1 MYGVDK
7 NSNNRTNLIYV
18 LILFWMAAIGV
29 KLVYLQVHQ
38 HENLSKRAEGQQE
51 FDVKL
56 SPVRGSI
63 YDRNGNPLAQSTRVK
78 SLYAAPTQIGDPAVA
93 ADKLAKLLHIDRDE
107 LYERFTSRSRAAVVV
122 VKRKLS
128 DDEAAR
134 VEAASLPGLHFIGES
149 KRVYAGNSTAS
160 HILGFVDVDEN
171 GKGGIEVAY
180 DKQIR
185 GKEGHIS
192 LEVDALRNPYNHVI
206 EESVPGADIKLTID
220 LVIQR
225 EVERALAAAVKANG
239 AIGGTIV
246 VVRPATGEILALAN
260 YPYFDPNQVGKSN
273 DNQRANR
280 AVEFAFEPGS
290 IFKLVPYA
298 AALEENII
306 QPTTMINCGGGE
318 IRLPGRIIHDGNYGI
333 LSASQALAKSS
344 NGAAIKVGQWL
355 GNERLARYIEAF
367 GFGKS
372 TGIELPGESRG
383 IFRPASKWDASSI
396 GSIPMGHEIGVTA
409 LQAVAAFAAIAN
421 GGEWVQ
427 PYIVSDVTSPT
438 GEVIEKRQI
447 EKRRVVSEATAEQL
461 KSMLEDVVAKGTGK
475 KAQVLGYRAAG
486 KTGTAQ
492 KFDTKLK
499 RYSKVLHVASFAGFA
514 PVENPEIAC
523 IVSIDEPR
531 GSHLG
536 GDVAAPV
543 FAHVVGETLSLLGV
557 PPEGYTEDE
566 FIAEKGDTAVPP
578 NIIVEN
584 NKNDDED
591 KNQPAIDAVELSNRA
606 EVASKANSGA
616 NASIVVP
623 NLKGLSVREA
633 VALCSARGIKIKA
646 GGDGLVASQSPPP
659 GTMVTD
665 NTICIVR
672 LSKQIGRQKSLA
684 LLNER

>member
-1 MYGVDK
+1 MQGIDK
-7 NSNNRTNLIYV
+7 NSNSRTNLIYV
-18 LILFWMAAIGV
+18 LILLWMAAIGI

-38 HENLSKRAEGQQE
+38 HETLSRKAEGQQE

-63 YDRNGNPLAQSTRVK
+63 YDRNGNPLAQSTKVK

-107 LYERFTSRSRAAVVV
+107 LYERLTSRAKAVVV

-128 DDEAAR
+128 DAEVAR
-134 VEAASLPGLHFIGES
+134 VEAAALPGLHFIGES
-149 KRVYAGNSTAS
+149 KRVYSGNSTAS
-160 HILGFVDVDEN
+160 HILGFVDIDEN
-171 GKGGIEVAY
+171 GKGGIEVAF
-180 DKQIR
+180 DKHIR
-185 GKEGHIS
+185 GKEGRIS

-206 EESVPGADIKLTID
+206 EESVPGADVKLTID

-225 EVERALAAAVKANG
+225 EVERSLASAIKANG
-239 AIGGTIV
+239 ASGGTIV

-298 AALEENII
+298 AALEENVIR
-306 QPTTMINCGGGE
+306 PNTMIDCGGGE
-318 IRLPGRIIHDGNYGI
+318 IRLPGRIIHDGKYGL

-427 PYIVSDVTSPT
+427 PYIVSSVISPA

-447 EKRRVVSEATAEQL
+447 EKRRVVSESTAEQL

-492 KFDTKLK
+492 KFDTRLK

-523 IVSIDEPR
+523 LVSIDEPR

-543 FAHVVGETLSLLGV
+543 FARVVGETLSLLGV

-566 FIAEKGDTAVPP
+566 FIAESGEQSAPLQ
-578 NIIVEN
+578 IIIED
-584 NKNDDED
+584 NKNDED
-591 KNQPAIDAVELSNRA
+591 KDSGRPAIDAVELSNRA
-606 EVASKANSGA
+606 EAASKV
-616 NASIVVP
+616 NAGIVIP

-633 VALCSARGIKIKA
+633 VALCSSRGLKIKA
-646 GGDGLVASQSPPP
+646 GGDGVVASQSPPP
-659 GTMVTD
+659 GTLVTD
-665 NTICIVR
+665 NTVCIVR
-672 LSKQIGRQKSLA
+672 LSKQIGRQKPLA
-684 LLNER
+684 ELNER